1 MLKHI
6 SEANAVSGADMCVVY
21 QFNLRIIN
29 SVYRRRVMKVMVLQI
44 PQDEDE
50 VVMNQFTV
58 LSEHA
63 NGYSYELGNFSV
75 PLEREELNKHM
86 DNILRQFKLAHGKL
100 ASQHINKDNQA
111 FKRVIDV
118 ALKGEDNVRQK
129 EFYERLFLNTHK
141 AKSLIQRLV
150 VTHTE
155 LLLVKE
161 GQLLS

>member
-86 DNILRQFKLAHGKL
+86 DNILIL
-100 ASQHINKDNQA
+100 
-111 FKRVIDV
+111 
-118 ALKGEDNVRQK
+118 
-129 EFYERLFLNTHK
+129 
-141 AKSLIQRLV
+141 
-150 VTHTE
+150 
-155 LLLVKE
+155 
-161 GQLLS
+161 